1 MGNFLL
7 TTGNTLSSYLF
18 LGLMLAVLYVVM
30 IMPQRKQQKR
40 DLQMRASLDIGDEVL
55 TQGGILGRIVSIR
68 EDTVVIETGSD
79 RIKLRIVRN
88 AIIQNTTAKAAA
100 KKEGAK

>member
-7 TTGNTLSSYLF
+7 AADNTLSSYLF

-55 TQGGILGRIVSIR
+55 TQGGVLGRIVSIR

-79 RIKLRIVRN
+79 RVKLRIVRN
-88 AIIQNTTAKAAA
+88 AIIQNTTAKSAT
-100 KKEGAK
+100 KKESTK